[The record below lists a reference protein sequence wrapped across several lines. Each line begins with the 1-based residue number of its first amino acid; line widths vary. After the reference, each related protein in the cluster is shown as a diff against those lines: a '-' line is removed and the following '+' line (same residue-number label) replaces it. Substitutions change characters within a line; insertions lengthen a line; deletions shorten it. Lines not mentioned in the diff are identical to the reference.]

1 MAVSL
6 STRIGIQA
14 SRTFTNQDVAGGPR
28 QDDSNTWLLQAV
40 LEYGTDVDQAN
51 TVFHTIET
59 LATGASV
66 LFDMTG
72 SLSDGF
78 GSLVSMTKVKL
89 VAIAH
94 LGTVGTLTF
103 GGGSNA
109 MTSFWAT
116 AGDALKIP
124 PDGGILLL
132 APDATG
138 YAVTA
143 GTAENIRV
151 LHNGDT
157 AQDIQFE
164 IIVVGV
170 A

>member
-6 STRIGIQA
+6 TTRIGVIA
-14 SRTFTNQDVAGGPR
+14 SRTFTNRDVTAGPMA
-28 QDDSNTWLLQAV
+28 DDSNSWVLQAA
-40 LEYGTDVDQAN
+40 LAYGTGVDEAN
-51 TVFHTIET
+51 TVFHTIEN

-66 LFDMTG
+66 LFDMSGTLTDAFG
-72 SLSDGF
+72 TTITLS
-78 GSLVSMTKVKL
+78 KVKL
-89 VAIAH
+89 VAVVHQGI
-94 LGTVGTLTF
+94 VGTLTV

-116 AGDALKIP
+116 AGDCLTVQ
-124 PDGGILLL
+124 PDGGIMLF

-143 GTAENIRV
+143 STAENIRV

-164 IIVVGV
+164 IIVIGV